1 MHEDLKDS
9 GRESG
14 LPPLLGASP
23 GVLVLGSFPSRM
35 SLSTGRYYA
44 NPRNHFWS
52 VMRELLSLE
61 GEGIPAWEKGLTDAG
76 IAVWDMI
83 ASRRYQQGSL
93 DRDICG
99 EEVHDLP
106 GFLTTHPT
114 IRCIC
119 LNGGKAHESFRR
131 AMRAMPLPSSIRV
144 CPLPSTSPANARYTL
159 QEKIARWKV
168 LLEYLG
174 QEGMRVSH

>member
-1 MHEDLKDS
+1 MNKDLDEP

-14 LPPLLGASP
+14 LPPLIGPSP

-35 SLSTGRYYA
+35 SLSAGRYYA

-52 VMRELLSLE
+52 VMRGLLFLE

-76 IAVWDMI
+76 VAVWDVI
-83 ASRRYQQGSL
+83 ASRRYQPGSM
-93 DRDICG
+93 DHDICD
-99 EEVHDLP
+99 EEANDIP
-106 GFLTTHPT
+106 GFLTAHPT

-119 LNGGKAHESFRR
+119 LNGGKAHVSFRR
-131 AMRAMPLPSSIRV
+131 AIRAMPLPSPTGV

-168 LLEYLG
+168 LLEYIR
-174 QEGMRVSH
+174 Q